1 MCWRREVARRWWGRG
16 STCSPSFLSGAKGE
30 RARRSGAERSGGGG
44 HSPHTNPLKLR
55 STSDKSEKMFDLMSL
70 IMSEARLDSQSRIV
84 EMLKEK
90 KAELQSR

>member
-1 MCWRREVARRWWGRG
+1 
-16 STCSPSFLSGAKGE
+16 
-30 RARRSGAERSGGGG
+30 
-44 HSPHTNPLKLR
+44 
-55 STSDKSEKMFDLMSL
+55 MFDLMSL